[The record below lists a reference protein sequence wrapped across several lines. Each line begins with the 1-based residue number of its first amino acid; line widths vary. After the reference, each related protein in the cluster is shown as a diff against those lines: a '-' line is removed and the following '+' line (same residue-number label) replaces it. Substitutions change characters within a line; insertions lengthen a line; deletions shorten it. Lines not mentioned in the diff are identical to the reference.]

1 MIKKKVRDF
10 GTPESRNTLRNLD
23 VIMKNEN
30 EKFMTVTE
38 ASEAFKDAIDKV
50 EFQERADHDQQQR
63 SCPATLVQNLKETQD
78 PIFII

>member
-30 EKFMTVTE
+30 EKFMTVNE
-38 ASEAFKDAIDKV
+38 ASEVFKDAIDKV
-50 EFQERADHDQQQR
+50 EFQERADHDQ
-63 SCPATLVQNLKETQD
+63 PQNLKETQD

>member
-30 EKFMTVTE
+30 EKFMTVNE
-38 ASEAFKDAIDKV
+38 ASEAFKEAVDKV
-50 EFQERADHDQQQR
+50 EF
-63 SCPATLVQNLKETQD
+63 
-78 PIFII
+78 

>member
-30 EKFMTVTE
+30 EKFMTVNE
-38 ASEAFKDAIDKV
+38 ASEAFKDAVDKV
-50 EFQERADHDQQQR
+50 EFQERADHDQ
-63 SCPATLVQNLKETQD
+63 PQNLKESTD